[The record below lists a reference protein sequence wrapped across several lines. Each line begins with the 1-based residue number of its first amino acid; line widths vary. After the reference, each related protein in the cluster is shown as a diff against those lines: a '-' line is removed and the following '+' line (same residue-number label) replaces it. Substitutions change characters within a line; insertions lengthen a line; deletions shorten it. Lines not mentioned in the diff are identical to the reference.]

1 VAPAR
6 RRAVFNGEWREID
19 VWERSGLGVG
29 SRLRGPAVVELTGS
43 TLVVRPD
50 WQATVDEV
58 GTLNLER
65 QR

>member
-1 VAPAR
+1 
-6 RRAVFNGEWREID
+6 
-19 VWERSGLGVG
+19 
-29 SRLRGPAVVELTGS
+29 VVELTGS